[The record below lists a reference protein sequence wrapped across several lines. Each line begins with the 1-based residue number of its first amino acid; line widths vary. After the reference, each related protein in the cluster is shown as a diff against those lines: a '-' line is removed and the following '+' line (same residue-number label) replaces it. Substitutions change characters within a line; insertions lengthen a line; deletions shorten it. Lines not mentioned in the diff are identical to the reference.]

1 LALEKLLIDKEFAI
15 HKEKKTLQGY
25 HINEH
30 NFCVYIYTKQELKIN
45 KWIII
50 KYMLYALKTH
60 SWQCVTDN
68 SYFICYNCLTV

>member
-1 LALEKLLIDKEFAI
+1 MALEKLLIDKEFAI

-30 NFCVYIYTKQELKIN
+30 NFYVYIYTTQELKIN

-50 KYMLYALKTH
+50 KYMLYHGMIDIFLQRT
-60 SWQCVTDN
+60 
-68 SYFICYNCLTV
+68 